1 MQIGDLVAQSGVPAK
16 TIRYYESI
24 GLLPPPARAANNY
37 RRYQPT
43 DVERLHFIA
52 SSRSLGIRLGDIA
65 EILAARDQGI
75 APCDRVLGVLAE
87 RLSQLDRHIADL
99 LILRTDLGQIQA
111 TGAQL
116 PRNDVAGE
124 RCVCSLVK
132 AYSYTRPV
140 LREREEEPDGERLSP
155 R

>member
-1 MQIGDLVAQSGVPAK
+1 MQIRDLVRASGVPAK

-24 GLLPPPARAANNY
+24 GLLPQAQRAANNY

-43 DVERLHFIA
+43 DVERLRFIVSA
-52 SSRSLGIRLGDIA
+52 RSLGIRLGDIA

-99 LILRTDLGQIQA
+99 LTLRTDLHQIQA

-116 PRNDVAGE
+116 PRDDVAGE
-124 RCVCSLVK
+124 HCVCSLVK
-132 AYSYTRPV
+132 AYGHTKPTRI
-140 LREREEEPDGERLSP
+140 EREEGPDGERLSP